1 MNTQHTYLRLKKEP
15 KSLIGESLFVTL
27 FSFSMTL
34 LFVFMTFQ
42 GGR

>member
-1 MNTQHTYLRLKKEP
+1 MNTSHTHLRLQKES